1 MTISPIQHG
10 GNQYAIRQRLKL
22 GDRPLLDVSVSM
34 NPLGP
39 PRSAVEA
46 ARKALDRAHQY
57 PEPGCP
63 RLVDQ
68 IAQQHG
74 VAPENVMVGAGTSEI
89 ISLIAQVKREPL
101 KQLARDLG
109 QPDLP
114 LSHLIE
120 PIYAEYRRASSLN
133 DLPTEIWSRHALA
146 WSTDFL
152 PPKARGIFWTGN
164 PISPLGHVYER
175 DQLLAAIDAARDL
188 LVVVDEAY
196 LAFFADEP
204 TRTVVPHAPG
214 RSNLIVLR
222 SVTKVYAMPG
232 LRVGYAIGPADLIQ
246 QLRQFQNPWAV
257 DAASEAALAAA
268 LAEPDYLDQTVE
280 LMTTQAEWLTDRIW
294 DIPGLR
300 PVWPGRERPAD
311 APPRPNWVL
320 VSLVDTPWN
329 SVQLQEGLA
338 RRGIYARECSNFQG
352 LEPGSVLTGA
362 DQTVV
367 TRGHLRFAVR
377 SAAENDK
384 VVTALKAL
392 MSTTPEASGALS
404 AAER

>member
-10 GNQYAIRQRLKL
+10 GNQYAIRQRLQL

-39 PRSAVEA
+39 PPSAVEA

-68 IAQQHG
+68 IAQLHG

-89 ISLIAQVKREPL
+89 ISLIAQVMRGPL
-101 KQLARDLG
+101 QKLARELG
-109 QPDLP
+109 DPELP

-146 WSTDFL
+146 WSTDFV
-152 PPKARGIFWTGN
+152 PQGAKGIFWTGN
-164 PISPLGHVYER
+164 PISPLGHVYDR
-175 DQLLAAIDAARDL
+175 DQLLAAVEATRDL
-188 LVVVDEAY
+188 MVVVDEAY

-204 TRTVVPHAPG
+204 ERTVVPFAAQ
-214 RSNLIVLR
+214 RDNLIALR

-232 LRVGYAIGPADLIQ
+232 LRVGYAVGPAALVKE
-246 QLRQFQNPWAV
+246 LRQFQNPWAV
-257 DAASEAALAAA
+257 DASSEAALMAA
-268 LAEPDYLDQTVE
+268 LAEPDYLARTSA
-280 LMTTQAEWLTDRIW
+280 LMTEQSAWLTDELFN
-294 DIPGLR
+294 IPGLR
-300 PVWPGRERPAD
+300 PVWPGPERPAD

-329 SVQLQEGLA
+329 SVQLQEALA

-352 LEPGSVLTGA
+352 LEPGSVLTGP
-362 DQTVV
+362 DQTIV

-377 SAAENDK
+377 SAAENAQ
-384 VVTALKAL
+384 VVSTLASL
-392 MSTTPEASGALS
+392 MRTRPEASGLVS
-404 AAER
+404 ASGR